1 MHRKRAVLPFIW
13 PLRDRTD
20 PEYREG
26 LLMALRFRAD
36 HLRSVLARTDLNP
49 DLRAQNERA
58 LAGLE
63 RRIRDEAAETS
74 SARREDC
81 ELGRTAQ

>member
-1 MHRKRAVLPFIW
+1 MRRKKTDLPFIW

-36 HLRSVLARTDLNP
+36 RLRSVLARTDLNP

-63 RRIRDEAAETS
+63 RRIRDEAEESPTVG
-74 SARREDC
+74 
-81 ELGRTAQ
+81 GRDGGLRSTAQ